1 VQPATHAGTSIG
13 TSIPGLAGIL
23 RQTPVE
29 DAGPVGRPPDPL
41 PVAEWTG
48 ASWVGLLLYVF
59 IFLLAAWW
67 IYRLSG
73 LSDSEPGEG
82 QG

>member
-1 VQPATHAGTSIG
+1 MQPAAHAATSIG
-13 TSIPGLAGIL
+13 TSIPRLAELL

-29 DAGPVGRPPDPL
+29 DAGPAGRPPDPL

-48 ASWVGLLLYVF
+48 TSWVGLLLYVF